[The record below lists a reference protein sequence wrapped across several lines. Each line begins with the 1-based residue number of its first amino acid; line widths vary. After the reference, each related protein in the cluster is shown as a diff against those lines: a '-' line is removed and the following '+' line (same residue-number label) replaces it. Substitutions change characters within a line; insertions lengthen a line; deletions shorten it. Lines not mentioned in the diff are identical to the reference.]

1 MHGCAGANIEAVT
14 AWTMTPLYWAANGGS
29 PEHQAVAKMLLGKG
43 RAPAQSPDPCALVHK
58 LGGQGEGG
66 VSV

>member
-1 MHGCAGANIEAVT
+1 
-14 AWTMTPLYWAANGGS
+14 MTPLYWAANGGS